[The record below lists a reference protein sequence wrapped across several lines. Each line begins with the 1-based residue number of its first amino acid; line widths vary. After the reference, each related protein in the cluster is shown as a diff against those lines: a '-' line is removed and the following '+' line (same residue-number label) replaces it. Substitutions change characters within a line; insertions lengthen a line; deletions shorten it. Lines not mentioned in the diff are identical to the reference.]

1 MSNEFKIGTKKV
13 GGDNPV
19 FIIAEA
25 GANHNGDLK
34 LAKELAFQAKEIGCD
49 CIKYQTFTAEEFCAD
64 PEQLFSYKSQGKE
77 VTESMLD
84 LFKRLELKKN
94 EWNELISYCNEIG
107 IHFMTTVQDPS
118 NLEMLLEIG
127 IDSIKVGS
135 DDFDHI
141 INLITYAKTG
151 LPLIIS
157 RGMAD
162 LAEIDTVIRKL
173 EEHTDKII
181 VLHCVSLYPT
191 EPIDLN
197 LKQIER
203 LKTIY
208 PDIIWGFSDHSEGT
222 LAPVLA
228 ACLGAKVIEKH
239 FTLDHELP
247 GPDHWFSM
255 DIEQMKKIVSDIRL
269 AEKMMGH
276 STVKISDGEKNYKNI
291 ARRRIVAK
299 KDIDK
304 GDFLSVENISFK
316 RCSNGIFVKEWDMVE
331 GAVINKTIK
340 KNNGINYVDIEFTSS
355 QE

>member
-135 DDFDHI
+135 DDFDHLV
-141 INLITYAKTG
+141 NLRIYAQTG
-151 LPLIIS
+151 LPIILS
-157 RGMAD
+157 RGMAN
-162 LAEIDTVIRKL
+162 LGEIDRVISELGKYTNKL
-173 EEHTDKII
+173 A

-191 EPIDLN
+191 DPSDLN
-197 LKQIER
+197 LNQIAK
-203 LKTIY
+203 LKELY
-208 PDIIWGFSDHSEGT
+208 PNVLWGFSDHSEGT

-228 ACLGAKVIEKH
+228 TCLGAKVIEKH
-239 FTLDHELP
+239 FTLDHNLP

-255 DIEQMKKIVSDIRL
+255 NIDQMEKIVTDIRL
-269 AEKMMGH
+269 SETMLGED
-276 STVKISDGEKNYKNI
+276 TIKIANGEMDYKNV
-291 ARRRIVAK
+291 ARRRLVAK
-299 KDIDK
+299 KDLNK
-304 GDFLSVENISFK
+304 GELLSSDCVSFK
-316 RCSNGIFVKEWDMVE
+316 RASEGIFVQYWELIE
-331 GAVINKTIK
+331 GKVLNKNLR
-340 KNNGINYVDIEFTSS
+340 KNQEITFSDISFSK
-355 QE
+355 